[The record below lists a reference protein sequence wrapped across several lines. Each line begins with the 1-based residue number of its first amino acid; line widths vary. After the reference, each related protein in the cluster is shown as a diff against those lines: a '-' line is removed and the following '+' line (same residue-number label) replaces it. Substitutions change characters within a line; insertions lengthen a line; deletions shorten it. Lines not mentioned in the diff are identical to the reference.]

1 MLRFCCFFV
10 TCIKLLP
17 KLIDYVR
24 EKQKE
29 RRKSLTDLLIHL
41 RSTKRLQFITIKELG
56 ARYAEF
62 YRSPLLIGP
71 GETIYSIVNVDP
83 QISIKGQYHIW
94 GFNYSIMHL
103 QDQPLQNQV
112 IRINSMDPLQ
122 TDEEVVIGDV
132 HSNGDAFL
140 VRKSIYDSQLVELH
154 QKMKAR
160 YEADRKIDKRRIT
173 DYSVCD
179 FVACQVIAYPRVLFS
194 SVFRLAIKK
203 SGIVL
208 KYLESTWTSI

>member
-1 MLRFCCFFV
+1 MFFL

-83 QISIKGQYHIW
+83 QISIKEKYHIW

-179 FVACQVIAYPRVLFS
+179 FVACQVNAYPRVLFS